1 MQINAGRS
9 DSLQQLLDQNER
21 LALSVQQL
29 TQEVARLRA
38 TQESTQAK
46 LLELLAENAKLK
58 EQLNKN
64 SRNSSKPPSSDG
76 YSKPAPQSLRKP
88 SGKKP
93 GGQQNHPGS
102 GLSLLKS
109 PDETV
114 VHQPKACAQCPQADQ
129 CQSGRL
135 SDNRYEIDIRIETRV
150 VAHRVA
156 CRCCLLQQGAEISGT
171 FPEHIR
177 SRLQYGSN
185 LTAFAVALNSRGMVS
200 LNRTHELLSGVF
212 GIPISTGTLQNMV
225 SSFANRLS
233 PVVKQIREAIV
244 NQRLVHFDETGIRTE
259 GQLRWLH
266 SASDAR
272 YTYLSAEAKRG
283 KEGMDASGVLPD
295 YTGTAIHD
303 CWMPYWSYPKIRHGL
318 CNAHLLRELTGQL
331 ENHPEQTWLNEMI
344 DLLLAM
350 KQVKKIAVDHQ
361 LEHLDDR
368 DWQVFSDRY
377 DQLVKKG
384 IELNPIAEKAKG
396 TRGRKKRGKIRA
408 LVDRFETHKAAICLF
423 VTDFSVPFDNNQA
436 ERDVRMA
443 KVKQKVSGCFRTMDG
458 ARDFATTM
466 SYLGTAAKQG
476 KSAFHAVLSALQG
489 NAQTLIFQAD

>member
-1 MQINAGRS
+1 MQTNAGRS
-9 DSLQQLLDQNER
+9 DSLQQLLVQNER
-21 LALSVQQL
+21 LTITVQQL
-29 TQEVARLRA
+29 TQEVSQLRQ
-38 TQESTQAK
+38 T
-46 LLELLAENAKLK
+46 LELVLAENAKLK
-58 EQLNKN
+58 EQQNKN

-93 GGQQNHPGS
+93 GGQENHPGS

-114 VHQPKACAQCPQADQ
+114 VHQPMTCAQCPQADQ

-150 VAHRVA
+150 VAHRIA
-156 CRCCLLQQGAEISGT
+156 CRCCPLQQGAEISGT
-171 FPEHIR
+171 FPERIR

-225 SSFANRLS
+225 SSFANRLT

-244 NQRLVHFDETGIRTE
+244 SQPLVHFDETGIRAE

-272 YTYLSAEAKRG
+272 YTYLSTETKRG

-303 CWMPYWSYPKIRHGL
+303 CWIPYWSYPKIRHSL

-331 ENHPEQTWLNEMI
+331 ENHPKQKWLKDMI

-350 KQVKKIAVDHQ
+350 KQAKETAANCGMD
-361 LEHLDDR
+361 HLDDR
-368 DWQVFSDRY
+368 EWQAFSDQY
-377 DQLVKKG
+377 DYLVKQG

-408 LVDRFETHKAAICLF
+408 LVDRFEAYKAAICLF
-423 VTDFSVPFDNNQA
+423 ATDFSVPFDNNQA

-443 KVKQKVSGCFRTMDG
+443 KIKQKVSGCFRTLDG
-458 ARDFATTM
+458 AKDFATIM

-476 KSAFHAVLSALQG
+476 KSAFHAVLTALQG
-489 NAQTLIFQAD
+489 YAQKLIFQDD

>member
-1 MQINAGRS
+1 MQSNAGRS
-9 DSLQQLLDQNER
+9 DSLQQLTLT
-21 LALSVQQL
+21 VQQL
-29 TQEVARLRA
+29 TQEVSQLRQ
-38 TQESTQAK
+38 T
-46 LLELLAENAKLK
+46 LDLVLAENARLK

-64 SRNSSKPPSSDG
+64 SHNSSKPPSSDG
-76 YSKPAPQSLRKP
+76 YSKPSPQSLRKP

-114 VHQPKACAQCPQADQ
+114 VHQPMACAGCPQADQ

-135 SDNRYEIDIRIETRV
+135 SDNRYEIDIRIETLV
-150 VAHRVA
+150 VAHRLE
-156 CRCCLLQQGAEISGT
+156 CRRCPLQQGAEISGT
-171 FPEHIR
+171 FPERIR

-185 LTAFAVALNSRGMVS
+185 LTSFAAALNSRGMVS

-212 GIPISTGTLQNMV
+212 GIPISTGTIQNMV
-225 SSFANRLS
+225 SSFASRLK
-233 PVVKQIREAIV
+233 PVVNQIREAIV
-244 NQRLVHFDETGIRTE
+244 NQRIVHFDETGIRAE

-266 SASDAR
+266 SASNAG
-272 YTYLSAEAKRG
+272 YTYLSAETKRG
-283 KEGMDASGVLPD
+283 QEGMDASGVLPY

-318 CNAHLLRELTGQL
+318 CNAHLMRELTGQL
-331 ENHPEQTWLNEMI
+331 ENHPEQTWLKEMI

-350 KQVKKIAVDHQ
+350 KQAKEVAADRR
-361 LEHLDDR
+361 LDHLDDR
-368 DWQVFSDRY
+368 EWQAFSDRY
-377 DQLVKKG
+377 DHLVKQG

-396 TRGRKKRGKIRA
+396 IRGRKKRGKVRA
-408 LVDRFETHKAAICLF
+408 LVDRFETYKAAICLF
-423 VTDFSVPFDNNQA
+423 ATDFSVPFDNNQA

-443 KVKQKVSGCFRTMDG
+443 KIKQKVSGCFRTLDG
-458 ARDFATTM
+458 ARDFATIM

-476 KSAFHAVLSALQG
+476 KSAFQALHAALQG